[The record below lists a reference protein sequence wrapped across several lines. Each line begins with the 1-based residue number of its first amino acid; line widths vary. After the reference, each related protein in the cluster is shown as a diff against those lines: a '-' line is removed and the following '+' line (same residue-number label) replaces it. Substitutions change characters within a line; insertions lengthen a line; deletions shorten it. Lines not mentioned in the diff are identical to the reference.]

1 MNVCISCKSKKIL
14 NILSFGKIP
23 ISNDFTKLANQK
35 KMKKYKLG
43 LNFCKSCFLVQNSML
58 INNKKIFNDNYLY
71 HSSYSKSWLAH
82 SKKLSDFC
90 IKKFKLNSN
99 SLVFEIAS
107 NDGYLL
113 KYFKK
118 KNIQTVGVEPSKS
131 VAKVAK
137 KKGIKTYVEFFSKNF
152 VKKYKKKIVPNLI
165 IALNVMAHTPK
176 INSFVKAL
184 SQILNKHNVCIIE
197 VPYVLNL
204 IKKKQIDT
212 IYHEHY
218 SYFSITSISNIL
230 RKFNLEL
237 FDIKLIKTHGGSLR
251 LFVKKKNNV
260 KFIINKKIKKFIRA
274 EKKIGFNDEKF
285 YKNFSVE
292 VEKILKI
299 NEKKIKALCKNNNV
313 IGYGAAA
320 KATIICN
327 LLKLD
332 KEHIRYIIDKNIY
345 KQSRYIPG
353 TQIKIISDNILKK
366 FKPDYVL
373 IFVWNIKR
381 EIISEITRNNKTL
394 KFITFEPNFKI
405 HKIK

>member
-1 MNVCISCKSKKIL
+1 
-14 NILSFGKIP
+14 
-23 ISNDFTKLANQK
+23 
-35 KMKKYKLG
+35 
-43 LNFCKSCFLVQNSML
+43 ML
-58 INNKKIFNDNYLY
+58 
-71 HSSYSKSWLAH
+71 
-82 SKKLSDFC
+82 
-90 IKKFKLNSN
+90 
-99 SLVFEIAS
+99 
-107 NDGYLL
+107 
-113 KYFKK
+113 
-118 KNIQTVGVEPSKS
+118 
-131 VAKVAK
+131 
-137 KKGIKTYVEFFSKNF
+137 
-152 VKKYKKKIVPNLI
+152 
-165 IALNVMAHTPK
+165 
-176 INSFVKAL
+176 
-184 SQILNKHNVCIIE
+184 
-197 VPYVLNL
+197 
-204 IKKKQIDT
+204 
-212 IYHEHY
+212 
-218 SYFSITSISNIL
+218 
-230 RKFNLEL
+230 
-237 FDIKLIKTHGGSLR
+237 
-251 LFVKKKNNV
+251 KKKNNV